1 MDAELL
7 QIEQKIEQVVAV
19 CQALREENRVL
30 RKRVAGLEGEKQI
43 LSEKIDTTVTRLEEL
58 MERLPAL

>member
-19 CQALREENRVL
+19 CQALREENHVL
-30 RKRVAGLEGEKQI
+30 KTRVAGLEGEKQV
-43 LSEKIDTTVTRLEEL
+43 LAEKIDITVARLEEL
-58 MERLPAL
+58 MERLPR